1 MEVSTETRYFN
12 EKSLASYIDTSQHT
26 LKYWRKTGQGPKFIT
41 LPNGRIRY
49 RKEDM
54 GIVEENN
61 MCFREYKQRCFD
73 EAEKVITQETKRD
86 DKKNNINRTK

>member
-1 MEVSTETRYFN
+1 
-12 EKSLASYIDTSQHT
+12 
-26 LKYWRKTGQGPKFIT
+26 
-41 LPNGRIRY
+41 
-49 RKEDM
+49 
-54 GIVEENN
+54 

>member
-1 MEVSTETRYFN
+1 MVGLDTEKRMLKNICEGYLEQKTKKMIEEMLARRY
-12 EKSLASYIDTSQHT
+12 
-26 LKYWRKTGQGPKFIT
+26 
-41 LPNGRIRY
+41 
-49 RKEDM
+49 M